1 MLAWYIFLYL
11 FIFNLFVPLSL
22 KGVSF
27 GQHIVG
33 SYSSKIQSENLCFL
47 NGVFNP
53 FTLNVTVDMVVYSC
67 HFICFLYAP
76 CLSCSSVPLLL
87 TSMLNRY
94 FIVNNFNYFVSF
106 FFLLHYFELY
116 L

>member
-1 MLAWYIFLYL
+1 MFAWYIFLYL

-33 SYSSKIQSENLCFL
+33 SYSSKIQSDNLCFL

-53 FTLNVTVDMVVYSC
+53 FTLNVIVDMVVFTPVILFVLYMP
-67 HFICFLYAP
+67 HVFL
-76 CLSCSSVPLLL
+76 VPL
-87 TSMLNRY
+87 
-94 FIVNNFNYFVSF
+94 
-106 FFLLHYFELY
+106 FLFY
-116 L
+116 